1 MPLEIQETARPL
13 GAEVKGL
20 DPTVTLS
27 EEDVRRLHEAFDK
40 RGVLIFRD
48 LDIEQG
54 FQAQLCELLI
64 GVESG
69 RGGSG
74 ESDVQESYISN
85 RKAGA
90 AAPYGRLQFHSDT
103 MWATEPLQVL
113 SLYGLEVGSPVAP
126 TTFASTTFGWKA
138 LPEALRQRVS
148 DLKAVHSAGQHKQFE
163 DDDLVAALPERP
175 KSTTTPIG
183 QRHPRTNEMMLYV
196 CEQMTH
202 EILDVSAQE
211 SEELLES
218 LFGHLYDPE
227 NLFHHDWREHD
238 LVIWDNLAV
247 QHARPNVAQDGP
259 ARTLRKFVSPLD
271 GIAMEERAF
280 KYSPVSAGGN

>member
-1 MPLEIQETARPL
+1 MPLEIEETAQPL

-20 DPTVTLS
+20 DPTVTLN
-27 EEDVRRLHEAFDK
+27 EEDLRRLKEAFDR
-40 RGVLIFRD
+40 RGVLVFRD
-48 LDIEQG
+48 LDIDQG
-54 FQAQLCELLI
+54 FQAQLSEQLI

-74 ESDVQESYISN
+74 ESEVPESYISN

-103 MWATEPLQVL
+103 MWAKEPLQVL
-113 SLYGLEVGSPVAP
+113 SLYGLDVGAPVPP
-126 TTFASTTFGWKA
+126 TTFASTIFAWKA
-138 LPEALRQRVS
+138 LSDDLRSRVS
-148 DLKAVHSAGQHKQFE
+148 DLRAVHTAGQHKQFE
-163 DDDLVAALPERP
+163 DDDLIAAVPETP

-183 QRHPRTNEMMLYV
+183 LRHPRTDETMLYV

-202 EILDVSAQE
+202 EILNVSPEE

-218 LFGHLYDPE
+218 LFGYLYNPE
-227 NLFHHDWREHD
+227 NLFHHDWRNHD

-259 ARTLRKFVSPLD
+259 ARTLRKFVSPLE
-271 GIAMEERAF
+271 GIAVEERAF
-280 KYSPVSAGGN
+280 NYSTVPAGGS